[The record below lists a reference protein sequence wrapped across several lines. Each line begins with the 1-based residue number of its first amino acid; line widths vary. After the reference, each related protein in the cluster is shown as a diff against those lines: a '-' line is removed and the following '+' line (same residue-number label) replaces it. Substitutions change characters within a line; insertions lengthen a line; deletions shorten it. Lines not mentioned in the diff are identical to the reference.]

1 MVYSS
6 SLWPAAVAA
15 WPPVSDPKWRLAR
28 NFKRRNCRCSELPD
42 TNRNKGP
49 SKWSNSR
56 KRSADGNLRPHGDSD
71 STVFEEVGSQRD
83 ADDRPASFTTPESQ
97 GHVSRCSDWG
107 TEVELEEMR
116 MGIHR
121 DVQRYRRRIL
131 AAEFNERERKTSS
144 GSSDSRESPVPTE
157 METDEAV
164 LMRRQKQINYGKN
177 TLAYDRYI
185 KEVPK
190 HLRQPGVHPRTP
202 NKFKKYSRR
211 SWDQQIK
218 LWKVKLHAW
227 DPPVEE
233 GSDLQAIQEIDL
245 DDIME
250 VDLGSSSS
258 AELKEGAARSRP
270 GKEPAS
276 VPEESCLGTPSKMV
290 KMEAMFDLETC
301 LKAEDSRW
309 LDL

>member
-1 MVYSS
+1 MSS
-6 SLWPAAVAA
+6 RHGSRRYDDRRRDDSRPAAVAA

-83 ADDRPASFTTPESQ
+83 ADDRPA
-97 GHVSRCSDWG
+97 
-107 TEVELEEMR
+107 
-116 MGIHR
+116 
-121 DVQRYRRRIL
+121 RYRRRIL

>member
-1 MVYSS
+1 MSS
-6 SLWPAAVAA
+6 RHGS
-15 WPPVSDPKWRLAR
+15 
-28 NFKRRNCRCSELPD
+28 RRYDDRRRDDS
-42 TNRNKGP
+42 RNKGP

-56 KRSADGNLRPHGDSD
+56 KRSADGNLRLHGDSD
-71 STVFEEVGSQRD
+71 STVFEDLGSQRD
-83 ADDRPASFTTPESQ
+83 ADDRPESFTTPESQ
-97 GHVSRCSDWG
+97 GPVSRCSDWG

-116 MGIHR
+116 MGIRR

-144 GSSDSRESPVPTE
+144 GSSDSRESPVPAE

-227 DPPVEE
+227 DPPVEDS
-233 GSDLQAIQEIDL
+233 SDLQAIQEIDL

-258 AELKEGAARSRP
+258 AELKEGAPRSKP

-290 KMEAMFDLETC
+290 KMEATFDLETC